1 MKWIEIDEQGLK
13 MSLREWSEA
22 LKDVEDLDR
31 MSALGRKA
39 YRASIKAAGVQGEG
53 IEDSMPALAH
63 VLHHMLDEMDEELW
77 LDLRWYLEMEWQAAH
92 AALYEQ
98 PLQAGPDSL
107 KGMPLETRL
116 AYIGAVLQA
125 RVRPMIPVLVWAMLV
140 SDGRKAPLRAYT
152 GLEDDDSMLVSV
164 SMLNQLISDGVP
176 AFLDGDDAA
185 GVWGLVRA
193 LRFNDA
199 TADEVLRSTLHRAY
213 EVHGK
218 EAVLDLYLHSA
229 QGTVVTSK
237 EVDDWINRAC
247 HLAAA
252 LEGFKVMLLASVT
265 AENGPLHP
273 ELRGAVKEKRRVRKK
288 E

>member
-39 YRASIKAAGVQGEG
+39 YRASIKAAGVKGEG

-152 GLEDDDSMLVSV
+152 GLEDDDSML
-164 SMLNQLISDGVP
+164 GTTPP
-176 AFLDGDDAA
+176 ASGGWSGRCASTTPRRTRCCAPRCTAPTRCTGRRLCLTFICTPP
-185 GVWGLVRA
+185 RA
-193 LRFNDA
+193 RSSPPRKWTTGSTAPA
-199 TADEVLRSTLHRAY
+199 TSPPRWRASRSCSWR
-213 EVHGK
+213 
-218 EAVLDLYLHSA
+218 
-229 QGTVVTSK
+229 
-237 EVDDWINRAC
+237 
-247 HLAAA
+247 
-252 LEGFKVMLLASVT
+252 
-265 AENGPLHP
+265 P
-273 ELRGAVKEKRRVRKK
+273 
-288 E
+288 